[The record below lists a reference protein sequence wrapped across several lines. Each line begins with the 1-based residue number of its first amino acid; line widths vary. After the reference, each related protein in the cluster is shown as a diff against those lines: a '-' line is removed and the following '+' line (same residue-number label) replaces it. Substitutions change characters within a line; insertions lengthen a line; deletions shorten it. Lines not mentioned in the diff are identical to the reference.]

1 MSNNSQHIK
10 YTLADIENYLQNKLS
25 NAERHTLEKAA
36 LTDPLLADAIEG
48 YSIANLQ
55 QVKNYLA
62 STENLIKAAANNNTS
77 TQHNFTITDIEKY
90 FSNQLSNTER
100 HALEKAALTDSF
112 LADAIEGYEITNLT
126 KAKNYINETAQAIK
140 NKEAQKAK
148 VVAMP
153 SRNKQ
158 WLRIAAGIIL
168 MIGAGTTIWWMN
180 QNPVDTINPIA
191 KVTNTEAT
199 TNSITTTET
208 PKQTENSTAKNSTKE
223 NTLTNKNTTSIKNL
237 NNDLA
242 IVSNEQGGLSN
253 LKSKEEET
261 AIKKS
266 DVIIK
271 SDVGSAPTIRANA
284 AEAMVSNND
293 NIQSEKANLKK
304 TTSNA
309 ITQSNEAINTGIA
322 PEGGWNAFDSYVENK
337 KAAWKIIDE
346 TAEKTIITF
355 NIDNEG
361 KPYQIKISDSSTL
374 KLNRALELITNG
386 PKWIASKNAATK
398 VTLSIKL

>member
-25 NAERHTLEKAA
+25 NTQRHALEKAA
-36 LTDPLLADAIEG
+36 LTDPLLADALEG

-55 QVKNYLA
+55 QAKDYLA
-62 STENLIKAAANNNTS
+62 STESLIKVAANNNTS

-90 FSNQLSNTER
+90 FSNQLSNAER
-100 HALEKAALTDSF
+100 HALEKAALTDPF
-112 LADAIEGYEITNLT
+112 LADAIEGYEIANLS

-180 QNPVDTINPIA
+180 QKPADTISPIA
-191 KVTNTEAT
+191 KVTNTET
-199 TNSITTTET
+199 VTDSITTTET
-208 PKQTENSTAKNSTKE
+208 PKQNENSTAKNSTKE
-223 NTLTNKNTTSIKNL
+223 NTLSNKNTTTIKNL

-253 LKSKEEET
+253 LKTKEET
-261 AIKKS
+261 INKA

-309 ITQSNEAINTGIA
+309 ITQSNEAINTGIV
-322 PEGGWNAFDSYVENK
+322 PEGGWKAFNTYVENK
-337 KAAWKIIDE
+337 KAEWEINDDVSEKI
-346 TAEKTIITF
+346 TITF

-374 KLNRALELITNG
+374 KLNRATELITNG

>member
-55 QVKNYLA
+55 QAKNYLA

-77 TQHNFTITDIEKY
+77 TQHNFTITEIEKY

-100 HALEKAALTDSF
+100 HALEKAALTDPF
-112 LADAIEGYEITNLT
+112 LADAIEGYEIANLT

-180 QNPVDTINPIA
+180 QKPVDTIKPIA

-293 NIQSEKANLKK
+293 NIQSEKANFKK

-374 KLNRALELITNG
+374 KLNRAIELITNG
-386 PKWIASKNAATK
+386 PKWIATNKAVTK